1 MTKNQVQINKICLAA
16 IFLALG
22 WLLPFLTGQIPEIG
36 SMLLPMH
43 IPVFLA
49 GFILGPC
56 YGALIGFITP
66 LTRSLIFGMP
76 PIYPTALPMSFEL
89 LSYGFISGAMF
100 IFLTKYVKKLPTI
113 ANVYIS
119 LVTAMVL
126 GRFIWAF
133 FDYLFLIGSDNPF
146 TFIVFAN
153 GAYINAWP
161 GILLQL
167 VLIPAIVQLLYSFNL
182 VQHLL
187 PDYAKVFKRRN
198 IKENNTE
205 NTTNDNN

>member
-76 PIYPTALPMSFEL
+76 PIYPTGIAMSFEL
-89 LSYGFISGAMF
+89 ATYGIVSGWLFNKGKWQCVIALYKSMIMAMIAGRIVWAVIEMVLLGIGEGGFTFTMFLSGA
-100 IFLTKYVKKLPTI
+100 IIQAL
-113 ANVYIS
+113 
-119 LVTAMVL
+119 
-126 GRFIWAF
+126 
-133 FDYLFLIGSDNPF
+133 
-146 TFIVFAN
+146 
-153 GAYINAWP
+153 P
-161 GILLQL
+161 GIILQL
-167 VLIPAIVQLLYSFNL
+167 ILIPAIMVALDKANL
-182 VQHLL
+182 V
-187 PDYAKVFKRRN
+187 PFK
-198 IKENNTE
+198 KEDSSYIE
-205 NTTNDNN
+205 ISKS